1 MTKIFLKVLD
11 RNINICYYMY
21 TNNNVIN
28 ISRQKSTIKKIVL
41 FVL

>member
-21 TNNNVIN
+21 INNNVIN